1 MLGAPDGNRSPHIQS
16 LTKIEDIHV
25 APQRPKPGLV
35 NHKSG
40 RTRIKNSHLPMGTT
54 DRFTKNVLPIALDTV
69 GALAPWDY
77 PSDQQMVD
85 MWNLIFGSPYD
96 HPLVY
101 GDIQGDVFVAVKGL
115 VRICLG
121 LHWVVI
127 HALLRSSEESPRG
140 CTSLQS
146 LPKERLL
153 PSLIVTASPA
163 SRKRLTLS
171 SSFLVMPMTC
181 QASTGPS
188 SGSLYM
194 KTRVKRILGLRC
206 SGP

>member
-35 NHKSG
+35 NPKSG

-77 PSDQQMVD
+77 PSDQQIVD

-121 LHWVVI
+121 LIGLSFMPYLGQARNLHVAAQV
-127 HALLRSSEESPRG
+127 
-140 CTSLQS
+140 C
-146 LPKERLL
+146 
-153 PSLIVTASPA
+153 
-163 SRKRLTLS
+163 SRCRKS
-171 SSFLVMPMTC
+171 AC
-181 QASTGPS
+181 
-188 SGSLYM
+188 Y
-194 KTRVKRILGLRC
+194 RV
-206 SGP
+206 